1 MFHGVSMNTRI
12 TLKQLETLYWIV
24 ELGTFERAAERL
36 YATQSAVSKRVQ
48 ELERGAKIEIFNRNQ
63 RGAKLTGKGEE
74 LYEVAKKMLL
84 LHDQIFELRNTES
97 LQPRSLRIGITEL
110 VASTWFPQLVA
121 EIRERYPQVRLE
133 PKVTMSRDLFSDL
146 EQDQLDL
153 IIIPETFTLPEFVT
167 VPIAS
172 VQNYWMARKGFLETN
187 VPIRHRDLAEY
198 PVLVQGRLSGSGVFL
213 NKWLKSRG
221 VVFPE
226 TLVCDSMSALLGLA
240 MAGLGVTY
248 LPYHYCKRLIEE
260 DKLEIIETEVP
271 LPPVPYVAVYREDRP
286 HAFVQEVAEIAQASA
301 DFETSLI
308 ATLS

>member
-1 MFHGVSMNTRI
+1 MNTRI

-24 ELGTFERAAERL
+24 ELGTFERAAARL
-36 YATQSAVSKRVQ
+36 CATQSAVSKRVQ
-48 ELERGAKIEIFNRNQ
+48 ELERGTGIEIFNRNQ

-74 LYEVAKKMLL
+74 LFEVAKKMLL
-84 LHDQIFELRNTES
+84 LHDQVFELRNTES
-97 LQPRSLRIGITEL
+97 LQPRSLKIGVTEL

-121 EIRERYPQVRLE
+121 EIKERFPQVRLE
-133 PKVTMSRDLFSDL
+133 PKSSMSRDLFSDL

-172 VQNYWMARKGFLETN
+172 VQNYWMAKKGFLKNN

-213 NKWLKSRG
+213 NKWLKNRG

-240 MAGLGVTY
+240 VAGLGVTY
-248 LPYHYCKRLIEE
+248 LPYHFCKGLLEE
-260 DKLEIIETEVP
+260 GKLDIIETEVP

-286 HAFVQEVAEIAQASA
+286 HSFVQEVAEIAQASS
-301 DFETSLI
+301 DFETSFP
-308 ATLS
+308 ATLP

>member
-1 MFHGVSMNTRI
+1 MNTRI